1 MLLRLTTT
9 CLCAAGVFLLATLHP
24 VRLEIVRPAPCLREP
39 GGEMARSGLRRNPSP
54 LSVVDVVDRMT
65 PADLASL
72 VALKPGERVT
82 AVNDRPADSDVA
94 TEVVIASQGRHAGEY
109 LDLTVASAMGERRV
123 LLLLH

>member
-9 CLCAAGVFLLATLHP
+9 CLCAAGVFLLATLQP
-24 VRLEIVRPAPCLREP
+24 IRVEIVRPAPCAREA
-39 GGEMARSGLRRNPSP
+39 GVEAARSGPRRDPLS

-72 VALKPGERVT
+72 VALNPGERVT
-82 AVNDRPADSDVA
+82 ALNDRPTDAELAKEVA
-94 TEVVIASQGRHAGEY
+94 IASQGLHAGEY
-109 LDLTVASAMGERRV
+109 LDLTVASATGERRV

>member
-9 CLCAAGVFLLATLHP
+9 CLCAAGVILLATRQP
-24 VRLEIVRPAPCLREP
+24 VRLEIVRPRCERQLGVEAARSDPRREP
-39 GGEMARSGLRRNPSP
+39 LP

-82 AVNDRPADSDVA
+82 AINDRPTDSDLA
-94 TEVVIASQGRHAGEY
+94 TEVVIASQRLHAGEY
-109 LDLTVASAMGERRV
+109 LDLTVASLARERRV
-123 LLLLH
+123 LVLLH